1 MSKFSVEVMTTAAQM
16 RDRTAVVTGAT
27 TGIGA
32 EIAERLAGYGAH
44 LVLVARTAE
53 RLDAEAERLRRE
65 HNVRVL
71 VVPLDLAAH
80 DAPRQLARKLAEAGI
95 EVEML
100 VNNAGITDLAPVA
113 ESDPARLRMVVDVN
127 AGALAETTALLLPEM
142 ITRGHGSIV
151 NIASTGGYSPA
162 PYVAAYAAS
171 KAFVLSFTQALWA
184 ETRTSGVRVV
194 AVSPG
199 PTETPMN
206 TRPAPGKRHPR
217 DVADTVVKALGG
229 SRPAVIDGRVNAV
242 TSFVLGRLLSAR
254 FSARLAERFMR
265 RALSEK

>member
-1 MSKFSVEVMTTAAQM
+1 M

-32 EIAERLAGYGAH
+32 EFAERLAGYGAH
-44 LVLVARTAE
+44 LVLVARTAD
-53 RLDAEAERLRRE
+53 RLHAEAERLRAE
-65 HNVRVL
+65 HGVRVL

-80 DAPRQLARKLAEAGI
+80 DAPRVLARTLAQEGV

-113 ESDPARLRMVVDVN
+113 ESDPDRLRRVVDVN
-127 AGALAETTALLLPEM
+127 AGALAETTALLLPPM
-142 ITRGHGSIV
+142 IARGHGSII

-206 TRPAPGKRHPR
+206 SRPAPGKRHPS
-217 DVADTVVKALGG
+217 DVADTAFKALRGNQ
-229 SRPAVIDGRVNAV
+229 PEVIDGRINALI
-242 TSFVLGRLLSAR
+242 SFVLGRLV
-254 FSARLAERFMR
+254 SARLSASIAEKLMR
-265 RALSEK
+265 RTLPGR

>member
-1 MSKFSVEVMTTAAQM
+1 M

-44 LVLVARTAE
+44 LVLVARTTE
-53 RLDAEAERLRRE
+53 RLDAEAERLRAE
-65 HNVRVL
+65 HGVRVL

-80 DAPRQLARKLAEAGI
+80 DAPRMLAHKLAEEGV

-113 ESDPARLRMVVDVN
+113 ESDPDRLRRVVDVN
-127 AGALAETTALLLPEM
+127 AGALAETTALLLPPM
-142 ITRGHGSIV
+142 IARGHGSII

-184 ETRTSGVRVV
+184 ETRSSGVRVV

-206 TRPAPGKRHPR
+206 PRPGRGKRRPS
-217 DVADTVVKALGG
+217 DVADTAFKALRG
-229 SRPAVIDGRVNAV
+229 SYPEVIDGRMNALF
-242 TSFVLGRLLSAR
+242 SLVLGRLV
-254 FSARLAERFMR
+254 SARLSASIAEKLMR
-265 RALSEK
+265 RTLPGR

>member
-1 MSKFSVEVMTTAAQM
+1 MTTAAQM
-16 RDRTAVVTGAT
+16 RGRTAVVTGAS

-53 RLDAEAERLRRE
+53 RLHEAAERLRKE
-65 HNVRVL
+65 HGVKVL
-71 VVPLDLAAH
+71 VVPLDLAVP
-80 DAPRQLARKLAEAGI
+80 DAPRRLARKLAEEGI

-100 VNNAGITDLAPVA
+100 VNNAGIGDLAPVA
-113 ESDPARLRMVVDVN
+113 ESDPARVRMVVDVN
-127 AGALAETTALLLPEM
+127 AGALAETTALLLPQM
-142 ITRGHGSIV
+142 VMRDHGSVI
-151 NIASTGGYSPA
+151 NIASTGAYAPA
-162 PYVAAYAAS
+162 PYLAAYAAS

-184 ETRTSGVRVV
+184 ETTTSGVRVV

-217 DVADTVVKALGG
+217 DVADTALKALSGRR
-229 SRPAVIDGRVNAV
+229 SAVVDGRVNAL
-242 TSFVLGRLLSAR
+242 TSFAFGRLLSAQL
-254 FSARLAERFMR
+254 SARIAERFMR
-265 RALSEK
+265 RTLPGK